1 MAPSLAVSA
10 NLSRGPIGGKARRTG
25 LSPSRGTRRGAVSR
39 GGIAV
44 LRTSRIRCSI
54 TEVVSARPLSEPSG
68 VEAQLPSAGGVNDE
82 SCHVQRTA
90 LRHGVARA
98 RRGEFRR
105 SAGAVAVITGKVTGR
120 QG

>member
-10 NLSRGPIGGKARRTG
+10 NLSRRPIGGKARRTG
-25 LSPSRGTRRGAVSR
+25 LFSSRGTRRGAVSR

-54 TEVVSARPLSEPSG
+54 TDVATARPLSEPSG

-82 SCHVQRTA
+82 ASYVQRTA

-98 RRGEFRR
+98 LRCELQR
-105 SAGAVAVITGKVTGR
+105 SAGAVGGHHR
-120 QG
+120 